1 MKKNLSLLTTLV
13 AALII
18 SSCAH
23 NNATEQK
30 VETEIKDVPASQ
42 TQSIAATIKEQI
54 TASALSAEQ
63 KEKLMALEDKAHKEH
78 MAVTDEIERTKVVM
92 IQTVLEPKMSQK
104 EFNIL
109 KNKIIALDKKRL
121 DNGFK
126 TAAEVRKIIAPTAT
140 AQDRLLYKAVIEN
153 RLRGF

>member
-23 NNATEQK
+23 NKTTQQK
-30 VETEIKDVPASQ
+30 VEAEIKEVPASQ
-42 TQSIAATIKEQI
+42 TKSIAATIKEQI
-54 TASALSAEQ
+54 TASSLSAEQ
-63 KEKLMALEDKAHKEH
+63 KEKLMALEEKAHAEH
-78 MAVTDEIERTKVVM
+78 IALTDELERTKVVM

-109 KNKIIALDKKRL
+109 KNKITTLDKKRL
-121 DNGFK
+121 ANGFRN
-126 TAAEVRKIIAPTAT
+126 AAEVRKIIAPTAT
-140 AQDRLLYKAVIEN
+140 SQDRMIYKAVIEN